1 MNIYVDQ
8 LLIVYKSP
16 SYYIDITIDIDYS
29 YLSHNVMN
37 GLPFSTKPNET
48 ERNLTKLSDYYRQ
61 MCYKNVSNSNI
72 SEGPSG
78 GSRAAAVAD
87 GCRKVV

>member
-1 MNIYVDQ
+1 
-8 LLIVYKSP
+8 
-16 SYYIDITIDIDYS
+16 
-29 YLSHNVMN
+29 
-37 GLPFSTKPNET
+37 
-48 ERNLTKLSDYYRQ
+48 

-78 GSRAAAVAD
+78 GSSAAAAVAD

>member
-1 MNIYVDQ
+1 MASLGNQ
-8 LLIVYKSP
+8 HCANC
-16 SYYIDITIDIDYS
+16 IDTFVPYTP
-29 YLSHNVMN
+29 N

-48 ERNLTKLSDYYRQ
+48 RRNLTKPSDYCRQ

-78 GSRAAAVAD
+78 GSRAAAY

>member
-1 MNIYVDQ
+1 MCDDPMGHPRVA
-8 LLIVYKSP
+8 LF
-16 SYYIDITIDIDYS
+16 
-29 YLSHNVMN
+29 H
-37 GLPFSTKPNET
+37 ET

-78 GSRAAAVAD
+78 SSRAAAAVAD

>member
-1 MNIYVDQ
+1 MDRQIYN
-8 LLIVYKSP
+8 
-16 SYYIDITIDIDYS
+16 TIAWDCSIARTVNTS
-29 YLSHNVMN
+29 CRKTVT
-37 GLPFSTKPNET
+37 GLPFSTKPSET
-48 ERNLTKLSDYYRQ
+48 ERNPTKPSDYYRQ

-78 GSRAAAVAD
+78 GSRAAAAVAD

>member
-1 MNIYVDQ
+1 VSACKQTERGAFREISGKGHTLHLD
-8 LLIVYKSP
+8 ISP
-16 SYYIDITIDIDYS
+16 SE
-29 YLSHNVMN
+29 

-48 ERNLTKLSDYYRQ
+48 ERNLTKPSDYYRQ

-72 SEGPSG
+72 NEGPSS
-78 GSRAAAVAD
+78 GSRAAAAVAD

>member
-1 MNIYVDQ
+1 VVYVS
-8 LLIVYKSP
+8 LY
-16 SYYIDITIDIDYS
+16 
-29 YLSHNVMN
+29 

-48 ERNLTKLSDYYRQ
+48 ERNLTKPDETERLLSSNVLQ
-61 MCYKNVSNSNI
+61 NVSNSNI

-78 GSRAAAVAD
+78 GSRAAAAVAD

>member
-1 MNIYVDQ
+1 MLFSVRSKADIGQ
-8 LLIVYKSP
+8 LGSP
-16 SYYIDITIDIDYS
+16 FPRN
-29 YLSHNVMN
+29 L
-37 GLPFSTKPNET
+37 TKPNET
-48 ERNLTKLSDYYRQ
+48 RRNLTKPSDYYRQ

-78 GSRAAAVAD
+78 GSRAAAAVAD

>member
-1 MNIYVDQ
+1 MWVDVNTQ
-8 LLIVYKSP
+8 
-16 SYYIDITIDIDYS
+16 D
-29 YLSHNVMN
+29 
-37 GLPFSTKPNET
+37 GLDFTWVALFHET
-48 ERNLTKLSDYYRQ
+48 ERNLTKPSDYYRQ

-78 GSRAAAVAD
+78 GSRAAAAAVAD